1 MATSVTRSF
10 VRRVARYFP
19 RKSPPFWQGQLIA
32 LICVVSGASIR
43 FLLEPIAHGA
53 IPVVVFY
60 PFILI
65 ASIWGGTYAGIST
78 LVLADIVADY
88 FWLPPIGRFGLN
100 TSSAITLSAF
110 SFASTFAI
118 ALAAVFRALIDV
130 HIEGEERAALLA
142 HETRHR
148 ALNMLGIV
156 QAIAMQTARNASTVA
171 DFQSS
176 FATRL
181 GALAR
186 VQHLISDN
194 PDVPPDLCEL
204 LERVIQPFG
213 TERFLIE
220 GPTVLIAPHLASS
233 CALLFHELGT
243 NATKYGA
250 LSVPEGRVALTW
262 VREGSVVRLD
272 WRELNGPPVVTPSR
286 SGFGERLLKTAFPPT
301 YGHAEISYHPQGV
314 RCSIEFVL

>member
-1 MATSVTRSF
+1 MAASVTRSF
-10 VRRVARYFP
+10 VHRVARYIP

-32 LICVVSGASIR
+32 LACVVSGALIR
-43 FLLEPIAHGA
+43 FMLQPVAQGA

-88 FWLPPIGRFGLN
+88 FWLPPTGFALSG
-100 TSSAITLSAF
+100 SSIITLAAF

-118 ALAAVFRALIDV
+118 ALATVLRALIDV

-156 QAIAMQTARNASTVA
+156 QAIATQTARNASTVA
-171 DFQSS
+171 DFESS
-176 FATRL
+176 FAMRL

-194 PDVPPDLCEL
+194 PDVPPNLGEL
-204 LERVIQPFG
+204 LHRVIQPFG
-213 TERFLIE
+213 TDRFLIE
-220 GPTVLIAPHLASS
+220 GPAVLIAPHLASS

-250 LSVPEGRVALTW
+250 LSVPEGQVALTW
-262 VREGSVVRLD
+262 VREVNVVRLN
-272 WRELNGPPVVTPSR
+272 WREFNGPPVSAPSR
-286 SGFGERLLKTAFPPT
+286 SGFGERLLRTAFPPT
-301 YGHAEISYHPQGV
+301 YGHAEIAYHPAGV
-314 RCSIEFVL
+314 RCAIEFVL